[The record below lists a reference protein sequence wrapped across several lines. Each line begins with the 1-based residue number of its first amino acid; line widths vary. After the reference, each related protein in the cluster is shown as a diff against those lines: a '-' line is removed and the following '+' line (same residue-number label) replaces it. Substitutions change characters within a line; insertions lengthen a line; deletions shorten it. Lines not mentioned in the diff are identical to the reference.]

1 MSSRVLCV
9 GDEPESGGKRKEGT
23 EGEKMGEERAAIDN
37 GEVGTEEEESE
48 IEGEEEVLYETSS
61 HEQLESAG
69 GSVDSDGSWE
79 ER

>member
-9 GDEPESGGKRKEGT
+9 GDQPESGGKRKEGADGV
-23 EGEKMGEERAAIDN
+23 EMGEERAAIDN
-37 GEVGTEEEESE
+37 GEVGTEEESE

-61 HEQLESAG
+61 HEQLESTG